1 MCGGSVG
8 PWAHGGRS
16 WRRAGREILHQPGG
30 APPRLSQA
38 GLCGRAG
45 LLLSWLVAL
54 RLLSASAPPTR
65 PASPLHSPVV
75 SFICPSRCL
84 EILAWLLPFPLLR
97 SSSRMT
103 QVGITRGGR
112 RVESQ
117 GSPSPHPT
125 TPAPCLVSSLLPA
138 VWKFWSGY
146 FYFLL
151 MQSGWGMTQVG
162 VTRPVGPVES
172 QWSAPRLRGGKLG
185 VGRWLVDEAMPSHL
199 HGCLFLQSFHQT
211 ASKSKA
217 LELALDGGSTS
228 LRANPMGMCGK
239 WKATCPTLQA

>member
-8 PWAHGGRS
+8 PWAHRGRS
-16 WRRAGREILHQPGG
+16 WRRAGRGILHQAGG
-30 APPRLSQA
+30 APPRQSQA

-45 LLLSWLVAL
+45 LLLSRLVAL

-75 SFICPSRCL
+75 SFICPSRC
-84 EILAWLLPFPLLR
+84 EILAWPLPFPLLR
-97 SSSRMT
+97 SGSRMT

-117 GSPSPHPT
+117 GSTPHPT
-125 TPAPCLVSSLLPA
+125 NPAPCLVSSLLPA

-172 QWSAPRLRGGKLG
+172 QWSAPKLRGGKLG
-185 VGRWLVDEAMPSHL
+185 GEVGGWSMRPCHPIFTVAFSCNHSIKR
-199 HGCLFLQSFHQT
+199 Q
-211 ASKSKA
+211 
-217 LELALDGGSTS
+217 
-228 LRANPMGMCGK
+228 ANPKLLSWLLMVV
-239 WKATCPTLQA
+239 ALH